1 MKKILFVFLFF
12 PMTIYAQQEPQW
24 LMPFY
29 FETADGQKDT
39 VYIGYDLS
47 ASGFSDVI
55 DEQFL
60 CYEQSV
66 TFEQSIFNV
75 FVDVTAFSG
84 MTTIRKGSI
93 RSILQGVFHI
103 GFVGTGTY
111 PITMKWDFT
120 QLYSENLPEM
130 YPYIPDRPRA
140 RIDIYP
146 EIGPCNPSCI
156 GDCYYTL
163 TDSLYP
169 EINDYMAWDCMGII
183 TDSVVFECPPQWQVS
198 VGQGM
203 MIRIRQYDTIAHW
216 WEDTKIDNEF
226 IKDIRTYPNPAN
238 SYVKIENLPAE
249 DLIIVLCDITGRNSM
264 AYHSFDRKEIA
275 LDIRSLQ
282 NGIYFLKILDKSD
295 KYIYSNKIIKI

>member
-111 PITMKWDFT
+111 PITMKLDFT

-130 YPYIPDRPRA
+130 YPNIPDRPRA

-282 NGIYFLKILDKSD
+282 NGIYFLKILYKSD

>member
-282 NGIYFLKILDKSD
+282 NGIYFLKILYKSD